1 MLARWWG
8 CAVPASVRAGR
19 RLVGGGLH
27 GAQHRS
33 GHRAWRAGLAAGGR
47 SGDRG
52 RGVHRHAGGRA
63 GRLPGRALG
72 RAPDARDRDL
82 PDHSQLFVRHC
93 AGGDLPAVF
102 RFGDYCRGAGE
113 LAADR
118 PAGARRVHAGQVQ
131 RVRRG
136 RHGAGLFAHA
146 HRVCRSP
153 A

>member
-1 MLARWWG
+1 MGRNIA
-8 CAVPASVRAGR
+8 AGI
-19 RLVGGGLH
+19 VH
-27 GAQHRS
+27 GAQAS
-33 GHRAWRAGLAAGGR
+33 LLV
-47 SGDRG
+47 
-52 RGVHRHAGGRA
+52 GVVATVVAVLIGMLVG
-63 GRLPGRALG
+63 
-72 RAPDARDRDL
+72 
-82 PDHSQLFVRHC
+82 LFVRHC

-113 LAADR
+113 QAADR

-146 HRVCRSP
+146 HRVCRNP